1 MSALDAETENQVFEN
16 LFGNEGYLSGKTVVM
31 TTNDTTRLYQAQHI
45 IQLNNG
51 KVVKEGS
58 PENFLIERQQSTK
71 RSVGS
76 VLQERMRTGAED
88 THKESAMDG
97 DDVDE
102 AVFMRGNLFSS
113 RSDFQIW

>member
-1 MSALDAETENQVFEN
+1 
-16 LFGNEGYLSGKTVVM
+16 M

-58 PENFLIERQQSTK
+58 PDTFLIERQQATK

-76 VLQERMRTGAED
+76 GLLERMQTGAED
-88 THKESAMDG
+88 THKDLATDG
-97 DDVDE
+97 DEVDE